1 MQAIKAKDVATDRRI
16 LVRFHPEFQFGVT
29 GMGVWQLYVY
39 TVFPVLLL
47 TLILWFCVSLRYYM
61 AFSLHV
67 Q

>member
-1 MQAIKAKDVATDRRI
+1 MQAVKAKDVATDRRI
-16 LVRFHPEFQFGVT
+16 LVRFRPEFQFGVM

-47 TLILWFCVSLRYYM
+47 ALILWFCISQWYYM